1 MNPLDVWYNIK
12 MNVKKQI
19 FKGTLYAVVAGCMF
33 GISGIFG
40 QLFFRDY
47 HGSPLWI
54 TSTRLTIAGIILLA
68 MSFSRDH
75 KRFFD
80 VWKSKKNMPT
90 LFLYVFGGVFSV
102 QYFYYVAI
110 QLSNSATATILQ
122 YTAPV
127 FIMLYLLI
135 FQRQVPKPKSVLF
148 VILAMIG
155 VFLLITDGNIK
166 HLSISPLA
174 LVTGLIAAVAVVI
187 YSIIPRPLLDKY
199 GALNMTGWGMM
210 LAGIACNIFYPV
222 WRIDFR
228 IEPLSI
234 FYVLTISIVGTA
246 LAYLLLLR
254 VFQLISPLVVSVA
267 TATKPLT
274 SVFLSIPLFGLKL
287 TPLELLG
294 IVMVIVSVI
303 LLSKSEQA

>member
-1 MNPLDVWYNIK
+1 
-12 MNVKKQI
+12 MNVKNKFLKARSTQ
-19 FKGTLYAVVAGCMF
+19 LLPVVCGEFLAF
-33 GISGIFG
+33 LVS
-40 QLFFRDY
+40 FFRDY

-54 TSTRLTIAGIILLA
+54 TSTRLTIAGIILLV
-68 MSFSRDH
+68 MSYSRDH
-75 KRFFD
+75 KRFLM
-80 VWKSKKNMPT
+80 SGNQKNMPT

-110 QLSNSATATILQ
+110 QLSNSAMATILQ

-127 FIMLYLLI
+127 FIMLYLFI

-155 VFLLITDGNIK
+155 VFLLITNGNIK

-174 LVTGLIAAVAVVI
+174 LVTGLLAGVAVVI

-222 WRIDFR
+222 WRINFR

-246 LAYLLLLR
+246 LAFLLLLR
-254 VFQLISPLVVSVA
+254 AFQLISPLVVSVA
-267 TATKPLT
+267 TATEPLT

-287 TPLELLG
+287 TLLEMVG

>member
-1 MNPLDVWYNIK
+1 

-19 FKGTLYAVVAGCMF
+19 FKGTLYAVVAGCMW

-47 HGSPLWI
+47 QGSPLWI
-54 TSTRLTIAGIILLA
+54 TSTRLTVAGIILLTL
-68 MSFSRDH
+68 SFIRDREH
-75 KRFFD
+75 FFG
-80 VWKSKKNMPT
+80 VWTSKKNMPT

-102 QYFYYVAI
+102 QYFYYLAI

-135 FQRQVPKPKSVLF
+135 FRRQAPKPKSIVF
-148 VILAMIG
+148 VFLAMLG
-155 VFLLITDGNIK
+155 VFLLITNGDLS

-174 LVTGLIAAVAVVI
+174 LISGLLAGVAVVI
-187 YSIIPRPLLDKY
+187 YSIVPKPLLDKY

-210 LAGIACNIFYPV
+210 LAGIGCNIFYPI
-222 WRIDFR
+222 WRVDFK

-234 FYVLTISIVGTA
+234 FYVLTIAIVGTA
-246 LAYLLLLR
+246 LAFLLLLR
-254 VFQLISPLVVSVA
+254 AFQLISPLVVSVA
-267 TATKPLT
+267 TATEPLT

-287 TPLELLG
+287 TPIELLA
-294 IVMVIVSVI
+294 IIMVIVSVI
-303 LLSKSEQA
+303 LLSKSEQQV

>member
-1 MNPLDVWYNIK
+1 
-12 MNVKKQI
+12 
-19 FKGTLYAVVAGCMF
+19 
-33 GISGIFG
+33 
-40 QLFFRDY
+40 
-47 HGSPLWI
+47 
-54 TSTRLTIAGIILLA
+54 

-102 QYFYYVAI
+102 FNIFYYVAI

-155 VFLLITDGNIK
+155 VFFVDYGRKYQTFINQSPSPCNRAYRCCSCCYLLN
-166 HLSISPLA
+166 HH
-174 LVTGLIAAVAVVI
+174 
-187 YSIIPRPLLDKY
+187 PRPLLDKY
-199 GALNMTGWGMM
+199 GALNMTGGGGMM

-254 VFQLISPLVVSVA
+254 AFN
-267 TATKPLT
+267 
-274 SVFLSIPLFGLKL
+274 
-287 TPLELLG
+287 
-294 IVMVIVSVI
+294 
-303 LLSKSEQA
+303 

>member
-1 MNPLDVWYNIK
+1 ME
-12 MNVKKQI
+12 
-19 FKGTLYAVVAGCMF
+19 TL
-33 GISGIFG
+33 
-40 QLFFRDY
+40 QTL
-47 HGSPLWI
+47 PK
-54 TSTRLTIAGIILLA
+54 ILQQNQ
-68 MSFSRDH
+68 
-75 KRFFD
+75 RFFD

-127 FIMLYLLI
+127 FIMLYLFI

-155 VFLLITDGNIK
+155 VFLLITNGNIK

-174 LVTGLIAAVAVVI
+174 LVTGLLAGVAVVI

-222 WRIDFR
+222 WRINFR

-246 LAYLLLLR
+246 LAFLLLLR
-254 VFQLISPLVVSVA
+254 AFQLISPLVVSVA
-267 TATKPLT
+267 TATEPLT

-287 TPLELLG
+287 TLLEMVG

>member
-19 FKGTLYAVVAGCMF
+19 FKGTLYAVVAGCMW

-148 VILAMIG
+148 VILAMVG

-174 LVTGLIAAVAVVI
+174 LVTGLLAGVAVVI

-210 LAGIACNIFYPV
+210 LAGIA
-222 WRIDFR
+222 
-228 IEPLSI
+228 
-234 FYVLTISIVGTA
+234 
-246 LAYLLLLR
+246 LLLLR
-254 VFQLISPLVVSVA
+254 AFQLISPLVVSVA
-267 TATKPLT
+267 TATEPLT

>member
-1 MNPLDVWYNIK
+1 
-12 MNVKKQI
+12 
-19 FKGTLYAVVAGCMF
+19 
-33 GISGIFG
+33 
-40 QLFFRDY
+40 
-47 HGSPLWI
+47 
-54 TSTRLTIAGIILLA
+54 
-68 MSFSRDH
+68 
-75 KRFFD
+75 
-80 VWKSKKNMPT
+80 
-90 LFLYVFGGVFSV
+90 
-102 QYFYYVAI
+102 
-110 QLSNSATATILQ
+110 
-122 YTAPV
+122 
-127 FIMLYLLI
+127 

-254 VFQLISPLVVSVA
+254 AFQLISPLVVSVA

>member
-1 MNPLDVWYNIK
+1 

-19 FKGTLYAVVAGCMF
+19 FKGTLYAVVAGCMW

-54 TSTRLTIAGIILLA
+54 TSTRLTIAGIILLV
-68 MSFSRDH
+68 MSYSRDH

-127 FIMLYLLI
+127 FIMLYLFI

-155 VFLLITDGNIK
+155 VFLLITNGNIK

-174 LVTGLIAAVAVVI
+174 LVTGLLAGVAVVI
-187 YSIIPRPLLDKY
+187 TKKKINWSRFLQIIPRPLLDKY

-222 WRIDFR
+222 WRINFR

-246 LAYLLLLR
+246 LAFLLLLR
-254 VFQLISPLVVSVA
+254 AFQLISPLVVSVA
-267 TATKPLT
+267 TATEPLT

-287 TPLELLG
+287 TLLEMVG